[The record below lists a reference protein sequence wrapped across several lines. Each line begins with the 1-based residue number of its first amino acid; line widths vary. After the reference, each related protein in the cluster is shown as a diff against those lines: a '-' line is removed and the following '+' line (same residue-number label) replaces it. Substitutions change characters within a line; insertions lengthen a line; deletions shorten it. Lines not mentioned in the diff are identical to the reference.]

1 MQKVQQHFVQVSEV
15 LNGQELYDN
24 SVKVSTDLF
33 QTYFNISVSIA
44 QELMYLEQK
53 DNEMDELL
61 EQQVLDGNVG
71 ARDRRRK
78 ARQGGEIVVVENN
91 ETKQVRDQIAVLGR
105 AIKNL
110 QTKLKALTAAYNDIS
125 KKQAIVK

>member
-1 MQKVQQHFVQVSEV
+1 
-15 LNGQELYDN
+15 
-24 SVKVSTDLF
+24 
-33 QTYFNISVSIA
+33 
-44 QELMYLEQK
+44 
-53 DNEMDELL
+53 MDELL
-61 EQQVLDGNVG
+61 EQQVLEGNVG

-110 QTKLKALTAAYNDIS
+110 
-125 KKQAIVK
+125 

>member
-1 MQKVQQHFVQVSEV
+1 
-15 LNGQELYDN
+15 
-24 SVKVSTDLF
+24 
-33 QTYFNISVSIA
+33 
-44 QELMYLEQK
+44 
-53 DNEMDELL
+53 MDELL
-61 EQQVLDGNVG
+61 EQQVLEGNVG

-91 ETKQVRDQIAVLGR
+91 ETKQVRDQIAILGR